1 MIKVKILFFFA
12 LFLLSFSWLSIIPMW
27 HTPDEQAHFSQV
39 AYLVEMGRNPG
50 GGVLDTTEEIY
61 VSEQLL
67 GTVRDK
73 VGNNKFTFHPEY
85 KIEYTDSLV
94 GKYEASIS
102 ALTSTNAKNTFVHQ
116 EATRYP
122 PAYYIP
128 ATWIYQYLYN
138 QDIFTR
144 VFAIRIWSLLLF
156 ILNICVVYK
165 LGELLFPKDKLLA
178 LTIAILVGFQPMMVF
193 SNIGVTSD
201 SLANLLFSSF
211 LYLCLKLILS
221 RINIKNLTLLLITS
235 FAVINTKI
243 QFIIIL
249 PALLLLILFLLVRD
263 FKKQQRINLIGIF
276 ILVFFLAILYLYITR
291 FGPFIFT
298 LESITKFN
306 IGSFIKFT
314 WEYSLSHTY
323 REVLP
328 WYWGVYD
335 WLGATYPR
343 IVYRIINGIT
353 MVSLIGFIIWF
364 ISILRRRLWR
374 NKNIQGIFFL
384 IGISLF
390 YFIAIVVYDWLSWF
404 QSGFQLGVQG
414 RYFFPLISIHMII
427 IMLGWVSLIPNRR
440 SLRDAGLKFL
450 GLLMIILNAYA
461 FYFFSSIY
469 YNVLSL
475 QKFIIQASQYKPWI
489 IKGMFLEL
497 LFLITLSV
505 LIIFLM
511 KFILYKENKP
521 KSGNKE

>member
-1 MIKVKILFFFA
+1 MTKVKILFFLS
-12 LFLLSFSWLSIIPMW
+12 LFLMGFSWLILIPIW

-39 AYLVEMGRNPG
+39 AFLVEKGRNAWSTE
-50 GGVLDTTEEIY
+50 LDVTKEIY

-67 GTVRDK
+67 GTARDK
-73 VGNNKFTFHPEY
+73 NGNNRFTFHPEY
-85 KIEYTDSLV
+85 KIEYTDSLT

-102 ALTSTNAKNTFVHQ
+102 ALTSTSAKKIFVHQ

-128 ATWIYQYLYN
+128 ATWIYQYLYI
-138 QDIFTR
+138 QDIFMR
-144 VFAIRIWSLLLF
+144 VFAIRFWSLLLY

-165 LGELLFPKDKLLA
+165 FGALLFPKDKLQA
-178 LTIAILVGFQPMMVF
+178 LTIATLVGFQPMMVF
-193 SNIGVTSD
+193 SNIGVNSD
-201 SLANLLFSSF
+201 SLANLLFSAF

-221 RINIKNLTLLLITS
+221 RINIKNLTLLIITS
-235 FAVINTKI
+235 LAVINTKI

-249 PALLLLILFLLVRD
+249 PVLLLLISFLLVRD
-263 FKKQQRINLIGIF
+263 FKKQQRKNLIGKF
-276 ILVFFLAILYLYITR
+276 ILVFLLAILYLYLTR

-298 LESITKFN
+298 LESINKFN

-314 WEYSLSHTY
+314 WEYSLPHTY

-335 WLGATYPR
+335 WLGVTYPR
-343 IVYRIINGIT
+343 VVYRIINGIT
-353 MVSLIGFIIWF
+353 LVSFIGFIFWL

-414 RYFFPLISIHMII
+414 RYFFPLISVQMLVVIIGITKLVSYKLKLQNVCLLILSFIMIFFNFYGMYTVAQTYYDI
-427 IMLGWVSLIPNRR
+427 FNIQR
-440 SLRDAGLKFL
+440 FL
-450 GLLMIILNAYA
+450 WQ
-461 FYFFSSIY
+461 
-469 YNVLSL
+469 V
-475 QKFIIQASQYKPWI
+475 SQYKPYYAKAPFI
-489 IKGMFLEL
+489 IS
-497 LFLITLSV
+497 I
-505 LIIFLM
+505 
-511 KFILYKENKP
+511 FILYFLTLILFLYKYIKLP
-521 KSGNKE
+521 KNEKN

>member
-12 LFLLSFSWLSIIPMW
+12 LFLLAFSWLSIIPMW

-61 VSEQLL
+61 NSEQLL

-116 EATRYP
+116 EATRYS

-221 RINIKNLTLLLITS
+221 RINIKNLILLLITS

-263 FKKQQRINLIGIF
+263 FKKQQRINLIGKF

-291 FGPFIFT
+291 FGPLIFA

-314 WEYSLSHTY
+314 WEYTLPHTY

-335 WLGATYPR
+335 WLGVTYPR

-353 MVSLIGFIIWF
+353 LFSFIGFTIWF
-364 ISILRRRLWR
+364 ISVLRRRLWR
-374 NKNIQGIFFL
+374 NKKIQGIFFL
-384 IGISLF
+384 LGISLF
-390 YFIAIVVYDWLSWF
+390 YFAAISVYDWLSWYK
-404 QSGFQLGVQG
+404 SGFQLGVQG
-414 RYFFPLISIHMII
+414 RYFFPLISVHMLTIVLGFKELLPNKWKLRHRGVVI
-427 IMLGWVSLIPNRR
+427 LGILMLVFNLYGIYAVS
-440 SLRDAGLKFL
+440 K
-450 GLLMIILNAYA
+450 
-461 FYFFSSIY
+461 IY
-469 YNVLSL
+469 YDVSNVQRFLW
-475 QKFIIQASQYKPWI
+475 QVSQYKPFFAKAPFI
-489 IKGMFLEL
+489 ITTFSLY
-497 LFLITLSV
+497 FPS
-505 LIIFLM
+505 LIIFLYRYI
-511 KFILYKENKP
+511 KFPKNENH
-521 KSGNKE
+521 